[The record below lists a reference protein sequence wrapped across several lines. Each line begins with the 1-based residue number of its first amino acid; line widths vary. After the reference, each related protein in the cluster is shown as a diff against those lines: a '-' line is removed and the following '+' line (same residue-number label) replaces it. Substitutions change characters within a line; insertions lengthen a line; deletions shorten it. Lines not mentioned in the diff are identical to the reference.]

1 MKTQR
6 LNAYYTGDKTVYYIE
21 QYNENIQDWFTVG
34 DTYDLADHAMASI
47 EHHNMVELL
56 HKLDNKN

>member
-6 LNAYYTGDKTVYYIE
+6 LNAYYAGDKTVYCIE
-21 QYNENIQDWFTVG
+21 QYNENVGDWFIVG
-34 DTYDLADHAMASI
+34 DTYDSPDQAMASI

-56 HKLDNKN
+56 HKLDK